1 MSTTVARRTE
11 LWRATA
17 LAPRVGAQG
26 AQELFAEG
34 LVLVD
39 INRDVEPEL
48 ERALV
53 ACALQRSER
62 PHGRLRFS
70 LRRAALAA
78 LVELHPAA
86 AVVLAAA
93 DAAAAPAPAPRLVGV
108 LNVTPDSFSDGGQLD
123 TPAALLTRA
132 RELLAGGAARL
143 DVGGESTRPGAAP
156 VPVREELARV
166 VPAIETLAA
175 AGLGPL
181 AVDTRRAAVAA
192 AALAAG
198 ATQVNDVEAGT
209 VDPEMLP
216 TVADSGAEYVLMH
229 MRGEPRTM
237 QRAPHYRDVVGEVAE
252 FLRSRLAAA
261 EAAGIAAPRLR
272 IDPGIGF
279 GKDLE
284 HNLALLRALPEL
296 RSLGAPLYVGVSRKR
311 FLGQLT
317 GEADPARRLLGSAA
331 AVACCVAGGAQW
343 LRVHD
348 VAEMRAVA
356 AVAAAV
362 RDGATEGAT

>member
-166 VPAIETLAA
+166 VPAIETL
-175 AGLGPL
+175 
-181 AVDTRRAAVAA
+181 
-192 AALAAG
+192 
-198 ATQVNDVEAGT
+198 VNDVEAGT